1 MKLNEYSNTVGVIAL
16 NKFKPKLCSDFA
28 IRNVRNL
35 YFFREKQKNFSTT
48 GLKLSLH
55 PENRAR
61 NQNWCHFRRIETR

>member
-1 MKLNEYSNTVGVIAL
+1 MKLNEYSSTVGVIAL
-16 NKFKPKLCSDFA
+16 NKFKPKLSSDFA

-35 YFFREKQKNFSTT
+35 YFFRQKQKNFSTT

-61 NQNWCHFRRIETR
+61 NQNWCHFRRTETR